1 MVLKAVSLMR
11 MSILFSDTGG
21 ELHRVSL
28 NVGGVFIQ
36 AGYAG
41 AMKVIPAVDIQGG
54 KAVRLVEGDPARE
67 TVYFEDPV
75 GAALY
80 WEEQGATLLHVV
92 DLDAALGRG
101 DNRAQIRRIA
111 AALAMGF
118 EVGGGIRTLEEAEA
132 VLGLGAERVVIGTVL
147 VREPEEAVRMLEL
160 LGPAR
165 IVPSLDG
172 RGLEAAVA
180 GWQEGGAG
188 NVLDLAHAADE
199 MGFRTLIYT
208 DVRRDGTL
216 EGLDLEVIARVRD
229 AWPHELIAGGG
240 VASDADLEGLD
251 RLGVEGA
258 IVGKALYE
266 GSVDGRRWWRG

>member
-1 MVLKAVSLMR
+1 
-11 MSILFSDTGG
+11 
-21 ELHRVSL
+21 
-28 NVGGVFIQ
+28 
-36 AGYAG
+36 
-41 AMKVIPAVDIQGG
+41 MKLIPAVDIQGG

-80 WEEQGATLLHVV
+80 WEEQGAALLHVV

-118 EVGGGIRTLEEAEA
+118 EAGGGIRTLEEARS

-147 VREPEEAVRMLEL
+147 VRRPEEAARMLET
-160 LGPAR
+160 LGPER
-165 IVPSLDG
+165 VVPSVDG

-180 GWQEGGAG
+180 GWQEGRAG
-188 NVLDLAHAADE
+188 DVLELARAADA

-216 EGLDLEVIARVRD
+216 EGLDLEVIARVRE

-240 VASDADLEGLD
+240 VASDADLEGLE

-258 IVGKALYE
+258 IAGKALYE
-266 GSVDGRRWWRG
+266 GAVDGGRWWRGG

>member
-1 MVLKAVSLMR
+1 
-11 MSILFSDTGG
+11 
-21 ELHRVSL
+21 
-28 NVGGVFIQ
+28 
-36 AGYAG
+36 
-41 AMKVIPAVDIQGG
+41 MKLIPAVDIRAG
-54 KAVRLVEGDPARE
+54 KAVRLVEGDPTRE

-80 WEEQGATLLHVV
+80 WEEQGAPLLHVV

-101 DNRAQIRRIA
+101 DNRATIRRIA
-111 AALAMGF
+111 AALSMGF
-118 EVGGGIRTLEEAEA
+118 EVGGGVRNRHAAEA
-132 VLGLGAERVVIGTVL
+132 VLELGAERVVIGTVL
-147 VREPEEAVRMLEL
+147 VRDPDEAERMLEAF
-160 LGPAR
+160 GAER
-165 IVPSLDG
+165 VVPSLDG

-180 GWQEGGAG
+180 GWQEGEAG
-188 NVLDLAHAADE
+188 DVLELARAADA

-216 EGLDLEVIARVRD
+216 EGLDLEVVARVRE

-240 VASDADLEGLD
+240 VATDADLEGLE

-266 GSVDGRRWWRG
+266 GTVDGRRWWRS

>member
-1 MVLKAVSLMR
+1 
-11 MSILFSDTGG
+11 
-21 ELHRVSL
+21 
-28 NVGGVFIQ
+28 
-36 AGYAG
+36 
-41 AMKVIPAVDIQGG
+41 MKVIPAVDIQGG

>member
-1 MVLKAVSLMR
+1 
-11 MSILFSDTGG
+11 
-21 ELHRVSL
+21 
-28 NVGGVFIQ
+28 
-36 AGYAG
+36 
-41 AMKVIPAVDIQGG
+41 MKVIPAVDIQGG
-54 KAVRLVEGDPARE
+54 KAVRLVEGDPERE

-80 WEEQGATLLHVV
+80 WEEQGAPFLHVV

-101 DNRAQIRRIA
+101 DNRAAIRRIA

-118 EVGGGIRTLEEAEA
+118 EVGGGVRSLREAEA
-132 VLGLGAERVVIGTVL
+132 ILGLGAERVVIGTVL
-147 VREPEEAVRMLEL
+147 VKDPDEAARMLEA
-160 LGPAR
+160 LGPER
-165 IVPSLDG
+165 VVPSLDG

-180 GWQEGGAG
+180 GWQEGQAG
-188 NVLDLAHAADE
+188 DVLELARVADA

-216 EGLDLEVIARVRD
+216 EGLDLEVVARVRE

-240 VASDADLEGLD
+240 VAADADLEGLE

-266 GSVDGRRWWRG
+266 GSVDGGRWWRSGSRGDA